1 MIQSRSIG
9 INKSINISQQLSEEQ
24 QHTIR
29 ETVLKEQKRLMNF
42 IRQQVPTEEDAE
54 DVLQDVFY
62 QFTQGFDTIE
72 SIDKATS
79 WLFRVAR
86 NRITDLFRKKKPVTF
101 STIQPEQK
109 DSEEKTLML
118 EDILPDLSNAPD
130 ALYLRSLVWEAI
142 QEAIDAL
149 PEKQRQ
155 VFVLHEFEDK
165 SFKDISE
172 ITGASVNTL
181 LSRKRYAILFL
192 RERLQDL
199 YDELV
204 N

>member
-1 MIQSRSIG
+1 MD
-9 INKSINISQQLSEEQ
+9 KAINISQQLSEQ
-24 QHTIR
+24 QRHTIR
-29 ETVLKEQKRLMNF
+29 TTVLKEQKRLLNF
-42 IRQQVPTEEDAE
+42 IRQRVPTEADAE

-62 QFTQGFDTIE
+62 QFTRSFVPSFRGE

-109 DSEEKTLML
+109 DSEDKTLML

-130 ALYLRSLVWEAI
+130 ALYLRSLVWDAI
-142 QEAIDAL
+142 QEAIEAL

-165 SFKDISE
+165 SFKE
-172 ITGASVNTL
+172 IAILTGVSVNTL